1 MRGAAPPLLLG
12 LVLALPLA
20 ATSPAMPAAMA
31 AAPEL
36 PLPPVPPAH
45 PPVTHPA
52 PVPDLGIE
60 APAPPARDGVSVSPE
75 LFSRYQ
81 RYFRGDGFPQGTTNE
96 AIDARR
102 YLLVPGLKLSV
113 PLQ

>member
-1 MRGAAPPLLLG
+1 MRAAPPRLPAFF
-12 LVLALPLA
+12 LALSLA
-20 ATSPAMPAAMA
+20 ALLPVSAAMA

-36 PLPPVPPAH
+36 PLPPTPPAQ
-45 PPVTHPA
+45 PPAAHLA
-52 PVPDLGIE
+52 PVPDLGVE
-60 APAPPARDGVSVSPE
+60 APVPPVRDGVSLSPE

-96 AIDARR
+96 SIDARR

>member
-1 MRGAAPPLLLG
+1 MRRAGLPLLLG
-12 LVLALPLA
+12 LLLVL
-20 ATSPAMPAAMA
+20 PAAA
-31 AAPEL
+31 AVPGASAARAASPEL
-36 PLPPVPPAH
+36 PLPPVPPAN
-45 PPVTHPA
+45 PPVVHPA

-96 AIDARR
+96 AIDSRR
-102 YLLVPGLKLSV
+102 YLLVPGIKLSV

>member
-1 MRGAAPPLLLG
+1 MSRAGLPLLLG
-12 LVLALPLA
+12 LVLALPVA
-20 ATSPAMPAAMA
+20 AAVPGLSAASA

-36 PLPPVPPAH
+36 PLPPVPPEH

-60 APAPPARDGVSVSPE
+60 APAPPAREGVSISPE